1 MRKLIGYFIEGVYL
15 ISASGDLIKDL
26 TDLTALYGFFLTGI
40 VLLKIFIT
48 FQIKIDDIL
57 LFASMGLGYL
67 IFHYLFRGLFRKYFK
82 DRIRLIYRICKSY
95 NQKEKNKR
103 IGFYLLIMSSLFA
116 FLIKVFGD
124 FSSDMSDAGLLYD
137 NSFISKIMNNL

>member
-1 MRKLIGYFIEGVYL
+1 
-15 ISASGDLIKDL
+15 
-26 TDLTALYGFFLTGI
+26 
-40 VLLKIFIT
+40 
-48 FQIKIDDIL
+48 
-57 LFASMGLGYL
+57 MGLGYL